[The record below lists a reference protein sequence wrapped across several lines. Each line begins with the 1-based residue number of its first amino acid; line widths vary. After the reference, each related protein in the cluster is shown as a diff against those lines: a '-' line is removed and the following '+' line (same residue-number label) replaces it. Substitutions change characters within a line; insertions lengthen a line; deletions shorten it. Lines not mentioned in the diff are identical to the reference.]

1 MKEFVARAGSES
13 LAPRRGSG
21 SEVML
26 SRWSG
31 TFVLVEW
38 LW

>member
-1 MKEFVARAGSES
+1 MQEFVARAGSES

-21 SEVML
+21 SEFML

-31 TFVLVEW
+31 TIVLAE
-38 LW
+38 